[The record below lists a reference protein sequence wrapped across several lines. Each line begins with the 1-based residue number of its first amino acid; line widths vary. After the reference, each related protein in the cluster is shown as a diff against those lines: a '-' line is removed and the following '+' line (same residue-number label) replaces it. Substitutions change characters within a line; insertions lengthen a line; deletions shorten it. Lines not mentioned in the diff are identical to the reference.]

1 MLVVIVPQCLLLQ
14 LVMERHKSPAGDGE
28 TAQAPPATE
37 TPPPAT
43 APPATETAPPPA
55 SNSSACE
62 QLLRLMRHRE
72 VTILISSTP
81 CWRSIT
87 ASALPLEFRL
97 VTWSDS
103 LATDA
108 QAWADYIVSLNL
120 RWDLCGQD
128 SSQCP
133 FHSSAEQNPNGNGE
147 NIAWGGDPSGASLA
161 ESWVKEKSNYVP
173 GSPIEPSLGLP
184 DRVYGHYTAIV
195 WSNTTQIGCGIAQQ
209 TFPAY
214 TLYILVCRYSPGGNV
229 GGQPAYPVRAPPAP
243 ATNATAPA
251 TNATTT
257 ATVGEEQNTLCQIL
271 GSSLCHDDQGAAPPP
286 ATNAPPPAAVGE
298 EQNTLGDQGAVQ

>member
-1 MLVVIVPQCLLLQ
+1 MNGKLSIIISVILVTAAAILTVQSSSMLQPSYAQSCPDGSTPDASGNCAT
-14 LVMERHKSPAGDGE
+14 MPPPAGGDGE

-37 TPPPAT
+37 TPPPA
-43 APPATETAPPPA
+43 APPANA
-55 SNSSACE
+55 SQGSNN
-62 QLLRLMRHRE
+62 
-72 VTILISSTP
+72 
-81 CWRSIT
+81 T
-87 ASALPLEFRL
+87 ASATVFINTMLEIHNRERAAVGVPP

-133 FHSSAEQNPNGNGE
+133 FHSSAQQNPNGNGE
-147 NIAWGGDPSGASLA
+147 NIAWGGDPSGASQA

-184 DRVYGHYTAIV
+184 DRVYGHYTAMV

-214 TLYILVCRYSPGGNV
+214 ILDILVCRYSPGGNV

-243 ATNATAPA
+243 ATNAT
-251 TNATTT
+251 TT
-257 ATVGEEQNTLCQIL
+257 AAVGEEQNTLCQNL
-271 GSSLCHDDQGAAPPP
+271 PSSLCHDDQGA
-286 ATNAPPPAAVGE
+286 
-298 EQNTLGDQGAVQ
+298 VQ